1 VVQHAPQNDARV
13 AVVIPAFNPGAY
25 LRPTL
30 AALVAQTYLDWEAVV
45 VDDGSTEDLAWVSA
59 VDRRIRLVR
68 QENQG
73 LSAARNA
80 GIAATTAPLVAFLDD
95 DDVWLSDKLLAQVRA
110 FDDDE
115 SLALVSTRFEIVDG
129 DGTVTGPGF
138 EGHHDSYESLL
149 EGCGIC
155 VSTVVVRRSVLDR
168 VGLFDTTLAGVQD
181 WDLWLRIAQVAKVIR
196 LDEVLARYRIHAE
209 GMSKDWRMTR
219 REARV
224 VLGRHGSHPSARI
237 GIARADELASY
248 QAFDDARVAVRDR
261 RYRVAA
267 RSLGFVAFHKPRLL
281 WEHLTRRRSTTP

>member
-1 VVQHAPQNDARV
+1 M
-13 AVVIPAFNPGAY
+13 AVVVPAFNPGDY

-30 AALVAQTYLDWEAVV
+30 AGLVAQTFLDWEAVV
-45 VDDGSTEDLAWVSA
+45 VDDGSTEDLAWVST
-59 VDRRIRLVR
+59 VDRRIRLLR

-80 GIAATTAPLVAFLDD
+80 GIVATTAPLVAFLDGG
-95 DDVWLSDKLLAQVRA
+95 DVWFPDKLVAQVRA

-115 SLALVSTRFEIVDG
+115 SLALVSTRFEIVDA

-138 EGHHDSYESLL
+138 EGHHESYEALL

-168 VGLFDTTLAGVQD
+168 VGLFDTTLTGVQD
-181 WDLWLRIAQVAKVIR
+181 WDLWLRIAQVAKVGR
-196 LDEVLARYRIHAE
+196 LEEVLAHYRIHAG

-219 REARV
+219 REARL
-224 VLGRHGSHPSARI
+224 VLGRHESHPSARI
-237 GIARADELASY
+237 GVARADELASY
-248 QAFDDARVAVRDR
+248 QAFDDARVAVRHR

-267 RSLGFVAFHKPRLL
+267 RSLGFVALHKPLL
-281 WEHLTRRRSTTP
+281 FWEHLTRHRSATA